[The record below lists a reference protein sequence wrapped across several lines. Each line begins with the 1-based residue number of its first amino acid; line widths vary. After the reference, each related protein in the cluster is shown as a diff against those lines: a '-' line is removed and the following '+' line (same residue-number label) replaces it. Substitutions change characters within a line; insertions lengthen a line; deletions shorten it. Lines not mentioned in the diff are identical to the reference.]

1 MKYICYKCAGGVGF
15 YTNGDSSELSYGF
28 SFGNSFIV
36 IKPKSWTTAINSV
49 ETKKSCDGK
58 VYNLQGQKVGDTLEG
73 LPKGVYIK
81 DGKKQ
86 VVK

>member
-1 MKYICYKCAGGVGF
+1 MLAFIPPKEHTYR
-15 YTNGDSSELSYGF
+15 YT
-28 SFGNSFIV
+28 
-36 IKPKSWTTAINSV
+36 PKQTPTAINSV
-49 ETKKSCDGK
+49 EVKKDYDGF
-58 VYNLQGQKVGDTLEG
+58 VYNLQGQKVGNTLEG